1 MQIRALTTMAPLLA
15 MILVSPVV
23 QAIGEPSSDARV
35 AATARSSRA
44 DLAQLEAPIGH
55 RQPKLDD
62 LPPWLREEEKPGTEA
77 SPTQDPQAGSA
88 DVEQKG
94 RSKKQRRT
102 PSVWPDDGVPRICDP
117 C

>member
-1 MQIRALTTMAPLLA
+1 MQIRALTTMVPLLA
-15 MILVSPVV
+15 MTLVSPVV
-23 QAIGEPSSDARV
+23 RAVGEPSSDARV

-55 RQPKLDD
+55 RQPTLDD

-77 SPTQDPQAGSA
+77 SPTQDSQAGSA

-94 RSKKQRRT
+94 RRKEQRRT
-102 PSVWPDDGVPRICDP
+102 PSVRPNDGVPRICDP